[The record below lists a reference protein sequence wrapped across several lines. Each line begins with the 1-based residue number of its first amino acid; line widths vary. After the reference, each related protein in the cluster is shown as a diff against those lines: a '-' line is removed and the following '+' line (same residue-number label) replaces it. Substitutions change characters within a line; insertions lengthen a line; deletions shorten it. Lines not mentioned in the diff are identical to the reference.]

1 MKIIYAFIIA
11 LILSIIRKTKCTNFQ
26 NEMYIFERG
35 LNGAKVIKNT
45 DRQGAYPCFF
55 CLYIL
60 YRVVGSKDFYTL
72 LACAI
77 AAA

>member
-1 MKIIYAFIIA
+1 MYQFSKRNVHF
-11 LILSIIRKTKCTNFQ
+11 LSG
-26 NEMYIFERG
+26 G

>member
-1 MKIIYAFIIA
+1 
-11 LILSIIRKTKCTNFQ
+11 
-26 NEMYIFERG
+26 MYQFSKRNVHF

-45 DRQGAYPCFF
+45 DRLGAYPCFF

-60 YRVVGSKDFYTL
+60 YRVVGCKDFYTL
-72 LACAI
+72 LSCAI